1 MKTIENKTLRPIKVP
16 LPGGKSLRLGPKQ
29 SGQVR
34 DAAGD
39 HPAVKRMVE
48 AETIAVYDGI
58 SLAHDPRT
66 GSPKT

>member
-16 LPGGKSLRLGPKQ
+16 LPGGKTLRLGPKQ

-34 DAAGD
+34 DGAEEHG
-39 HPAVKRMVE
+39 AVKRMVE
-48 AETIAVYDGI
+48 AGTIAVYGGV

-66 GSPKT
+66 